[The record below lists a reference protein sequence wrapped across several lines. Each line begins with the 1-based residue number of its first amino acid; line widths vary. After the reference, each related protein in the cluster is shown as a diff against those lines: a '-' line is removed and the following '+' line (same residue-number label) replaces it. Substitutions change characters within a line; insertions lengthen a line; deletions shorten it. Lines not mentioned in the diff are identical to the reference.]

1 MQKGMTSNFT
11 NESEYQTLL
20 EEAFFTKPEEIV
32 FALSIGTDYTTALN
46 RAKEIPIKPP
56 YVEITTV
63 DLIYFGLC
71 ATVHLE
77 ILRAYMVEKGEISE
91 DSIDSEF
98 FGLIWVKVKLSF
110 CDYRTLK
117 YIGTI
122 HLRRWQIFTIFDPYL
137 PSFLQQFFTT
147 ICWQIQQMFEPS
159 PPTKCRHLKWMV
171 PYIFIFAM

>member
-1 MQKGMTSNFT
+1 MQKGMTSNFI

-46 RAKEIPIKPP
+46 RAKEIPIKSP

-91 DSIDSEF
+91 EAIDSEF

-110 CDYRTLK
+110 CDHRILK

-122 HLRRWQIFTIFDPYL
+122 HLRRCQFFTIFDPYL
-137 PSFLQQFFTT
+137 L
-147 ICWQIQQMFEPS
+147 
-159 PPTKCRHLKWMV
+159 L
-171 PYIFIFAM
+171 AL

>member
-98 FGLIWVKVKLSF
+98 FGLIWVKVKLITAILVITE
-110 CDYRTLK
+110 YRHSSISTVL
-117 YIGTI
+117 IS
-122 HLRRWQIFTIFDPYL
+122 TIFNL
-137 PSFLQQFFTT
+137 P
-147 ICWQIQQMFEPS
+147 QIIILAYF
-159 PPTKCRHLKWMV
+159 PPL
-171 PYIFIFAM
+171 

>member
-110 CDYRTLK
+110 CDYRILK
-117 YIGTI
+117 YII
-122 HLRRWQIFTIFDPYL
+122 IY
-137 PSFLQQFFTT
+137 SFLACNKM
-147 ICWQIQQMFEPS
+147 INIQYLISGNECNQHE
-159 PPTKCRHLKWMV
+159 
-171 PYIFIFAM
+171 IFCKILSCL

>member
-1 MQKGMTSNFT
+1 LEWPDLTICKNPRDKDQTKYAEFMQKGRTSNFT

-110 CDYRTLK
+110 CNYKTIK

-122 HLRRWQIFTIFDPYL
+122 HLRR
-137 PSFLQQFFTT
+137 
-147 ICWQIQQMFEPS
+147 
-159 PPTKCRHLKWMV
+159 
-171 PYIFIFAM
+171 